1 MREYW
6 LPAAKSSE
14 LKADGDPMRLTL
26 LGEQLIAFR
35 DTSGRIGVMDHR
47 CPHRCAS
54 LFYGRNEEDGIRCIY
69 HGWKYDVEGNCLDQP
84 NLPPH
89 QVFKDKVKAKAYVA
103 AERNGLI
110 WVYMGKKRPAPPL
123 PALEANMLPE
133 TEVRIDFVQRQC
145 NWLAG
150 VEGELDTSHIGF
162 LHFGSVTSGTMA
174 ASLQRFALT
183 NRTPEYVSTETDY
196 GAVYAAYRPADDGNT
211 YWRFGQFAFPC
222 WTMPPINAFE
232 HNILN
237 RAYVPIDDTH
247 TMIVDVVWKEAY
259 QRLVYSTQVPGGSTR
274 QYNYLPNTT
283 DWLGRWR
290 LAGNNSNDH
299 LIDREVQ
306 RTQSFSGID
315 GIQPQDQAVQ
325 ESMGEIVD
333 RSFEHLAAS
342 DIMIARV
349 RRLLLQGG
357 ARHGARHDAAGR
369 GRSVV
374 PRRRARRSFRREA
387 GDRVAPGAQGSAR
400 GGRSSRPDGGGV
412 AATPPLRRASR
423 RKWRGA
429 RSSRGRPA
437 RRCGTSRSW
446 HLSNLPTTPGRAR
459 ATGFEPS
466 FGSA

>member
-1 MREYW
+1 MSIAEDNEILTRVGPGTAMGGVMREYW

-14 LKADGDPMRLTL
+14 LVADAPPLRLKL

-35 DTSGRIGVMDHR
+35 DSAGRIGVMDHR

-54 LFYGRNEEDGIRCIY
+54 LFYGRNEENGLRCIY
-69 HGWKYDVEGNCLDQP
+69 HGWKYDVDGNCLDQP

-89 QVFKDKVKAKAYVA
+89 QVFKDKVKAKAYKA
-103 AERNGLI
+103 AERNGLV
-110 WVYMGKKRPAPPL
+110 WVYMGAKRPAPPL
-123 PALEANMLPE
+123 PALEANLLPE
-133 TEVRIDFVQRQC
+133 AEVRIDFVQRQS

-162 LHFGSVTSGTMA
+162 LHFGSVTEGAMQ
-174 ASLQRFALT
+174 ASLQRFALA
-183 NRTPEYVSTETDY
+183 NRSPEYVSQETEY

-237 RAYVPIDDTH
+237 RAYVPMDDTH
-247 TMIVDVVWKEAY
+247 TMIVDVVWKQAY

-274 QYNYLPNTT
+274 EYNYLPNTT
-283 DWLGRWR
+283 DWLGRFR
-290 LAGNNSNDH
+290 LAGNNANDH

-306 RTQSFSGID
+306 RTRSFSGID

-349 RRLLLQGG
+349 RRLLLRAARGHAADGTMPPGADDPSCLEGVRGG
-357 ARHGARHDAAGR
+357 HFVAADGIDWLDALAKQ
-369 GRSVV
+369 
-374 PRRRARRSFRREA
+374 REA
-387 GDRVAPGAQGSAR
+387 APVPQL
-400 GGRSSRPDGGGV
+400 
-412 AATPPLRRASR
+412 AA
-423 RKWRGA
+423 
-429 RSSRGRPA
+429 
-437 RRCGTSRSW
+437 
-446 HLSNLPTTPGRAR
+446 
-459 ATGFEPS
+459 E
-466 FGSA
+466 

>member
-1 MREYW
+1 MTTKAESELLTRVGPGTPMGRMFREYW
-6 LPAAKSSE
+6 MPAARSDE
-14 LKADGDPMRLTL
+14 LKRDGDPVRIKL
-26 LGEQLIAFR
+26 LGEELIAFR
-35 DTSGRIGVMDHR
+35 DSSGRVGVMDHR

-110 WVYMGKKRPAPPL
+110 WVFMGKKRPAPPL

-133 TEVRIDFVQRQC
+133 TELRIDFVQRRC

-162 LHFGSVTSGTMA
+162 LHFGSVTAGDMA
-174 ASLQRFALT
+174 ASLQRFALA
-183 NRTPEYVSTETDY
+183 NRTPEYVATETEY

-237 RAYVPIDDTH
+237 RAYVPMDDTH
-247 TMIVDVVWKEAY
+247 TMIVDVMWKGAF
-259 QRLVYSTQVPGGSTR
+259 QRLVATTQVPGGNNR

-283 DWLGRWR
+283 DWHGRWR
-290 LAGNNSNDH
+290 LAGNNGNDH

-306 RTQSFSGID
+306 RTKSFSGIE

-342 DIMIARV
+342 DVMIARV
-349 RRLLLQGG
+349 RRLLLKA
-357 ARHGARHDAAGR
+357 ARGM
-369 GRSVV
+369 
-374 PRRRARRSFRREA
+374 
-387 GDRVAPGAQGSAR
+387 AQG
-400 GGRSSRPDGGGV
+400 
-412 AATPPLRRASR
+412 ATPPGAADPLCLDGV
-423 RKWRGA
+423 RGGHFVSKQGVEWLQA
-429 RSSRGRPA
+429 LKDQRDAAAPVTRMA
-437 RRCGTSRSW
+437 
-446 HLSNLPTTPGRAR
+446 A
-459 ATGFEPS
+459 E
-466 FGSA
+466 